1 MQVALI
7 GTGLMGLPMGQR
19 ILEAGMGLTV
29 YNRTPGKARP
39 LQAAGA
45 ALATSVSEALERA
58 EAVVLMLTNAE
69 AVQATILSAEAQ
81 SHLAGRTVIQMGT
94 IAPQESL
101 QLQQAIVSQ
110 GGHYLEA
117 PVLGSIPEAEAG
129 TLIVM
134 VGGTPEQFQ
143 QWLPLLHCFGPE
155 PRLIGPV
162 GEAATLKLAMNQL
175 IAALTAAFSLSLGL
189 IQRQGVDVEA
199 FMATLRSSA
208 LYAPT
213 FDKKLSR
220 MLERNYANPN
230 FPTKHLL
237 KDVNLFLKTAKAM
250 GLDASALAGV
260 QRLLDQAIAQ
270 GLSET
275 DYSALYNVVNPEES
289 S

>member
-19 ILEAGMGLTV
+19 ILEAGIALTV
-29 YNRTPGKARP
+29 YNRTPEKAEP

-45 ALATSVSEALERA
+45 ALATSVSEALESA
-58 EAVVLMLTNAE
+58 EAVVLMLTNTE
-69 AVQATILSAEAQ
+69 AVQATILSAEAC

-94 IAPQESL
+94 IAPQESQ
-101 QLQQAIVSQ
+101 QLQQAIRNQ
-110 GGHYLEA
+110 GGEYLEA
-117 PVLGSIPEAEAG
+117 PVLGSIPEAKAG

-134 VGGTPEQFQ
+134 VGGTPDQFQ
-143 QWLPLLHCFGPE
+143 QWLPLLRCFGPE
-155 PRLIGPV
+155 PRWIGPV
-162 GEAATLKLAMNQL
+162 GQAAALKLAMNQL
-175 IAALTAAFSLSLGL
+175 IAALTAAFGLSLGL

-237 KDVNLFLKTAKAM
+237 KDVNLFLATAQAT
-250 GLDASALAGV
+250 GLDASALTGV
-260 QRLLDQAIAQ
+260 QQLLDKAIAQ
-270 GLSET
+270 GLGET
-275 DYSALYNVVNPEES
+275 DYSALYNAVHPEEL
-289 S
+289 

>member
-19 ILEAGMGLTV
+19 ILKAGLALTV
-29 YNRTPGKARP
+29 YNRTPEKAEP
-39 LQAAGA
+39 LQATGA
-45 ALATSVSEALERA
+45 ALATSVSEALEGA
-58 EAVVLMLTNAE
+58 EGVVLMLTNAE
-69 AVQATILSAEAQ
+69 AVRATILSAEARA
-81 SHLAGRTVIQMGT
+81 HLAGRTVIQMGT

-101 QLQQAIVSQ
+101 QLQEAIADQ

-134 VGGTPEQFQ
+134 VGGSPEQFQ
-143 QWLPLLHCFGPE
+143 QWLPLLRCFGPE

-162 GEAATLKLAMNQL
+162 GQAATLKLAMNQL
-175 IAALTAAFSLSLGL
+175 IAALTAAFALSLGL
-189 IQRQGVDVEA
+189 IQRQGVEVEA

-237 KDVNLFLKTAKAM
+237 KDVNLFLATAAAT
-250 GLDASALAGV
+250 GLEASALAGV
-260 QRLLDQAIAQ
+260 HRLLDQAIAQ

-275 DYSALYNVVNPEES
+275 DYSALYTVVNPEEHR
-289 S
+289 